1 VFQRDKGMALSKRDK
16 ASRKKRDKIIQT
28 TINLLLK
35 KGSLT
40 STTDICAAAKITRP
54 TLYHYF
60 GSKRNLL
67 FSVHMES
74 IERDLKPLLAEA
86 AATSDPLKR
95 LTYMIRTHVRN
106 ICLHP
111 ELRVIIHDTLTTRD
125 KYFREVKE
133 EWKKHYT
140 LLRNTIKELQSK
152 GIISTSI
159 KPSLAALLVLG
170 MTTWVTYWFDYGRKK
185 EDIDKVTDAALQQA
199 LNGLGLKSPPV
210 LS

>member
-1 VFQRDKGMALSKRDK
+1 VFQRDKGMTLSKRDK

-74 IERDLKPLLAEA
+74 IERDLKPLLSEA
-86 AATSDPLKR
+86 AAISDPLKR

-133 EWKKHYT
+133 EWKKHYILIRDT
-140 LLRNTIKELQSK
+140 VSELKSK
-152 GIISTSI
+152 DIVCTDL
-159 KPSLAALLVLG
+159 KPSLSALLVLG
-170 MTTWVTYWFDYGRKK
+170 MMTWVTYWFDYSRK
-185 EDIDKVTDAALQQA
+185 EDIEKVVDAALQQV
-199 LNGLGLKSPPV
+199 LNGLGLKSEYKA
-210 LS
+210 

>member
-1 VFQRDKGMALSKRDK
+1 MTLSKRDK

-74 IERDLKPLLAEA
+74 IERDLKPLLSEA
-86 AATSDPLKR
+86 AAISDPLKR

-133 EWKKHYT
+133 EWKKHYILIRDT
-140 LLRNTIKELQSK
+140 VSELKSK
-152 GIISTSI
+152 DIVCTDL
-159 KPSLAALLVLG
+159 KPSLSALLVLG
-170 MTTWVTYWFDYGRKK
+170 MMTWVTYWFDYSRK
-185 EDIDKVTDAALQQA
+185 EDIEKVVDAALQQV
-199 LNGLGLKSPPV
+199 LNGLGLKSEYKA
-210 LS
+210 